1 MNNKQLLK
9 ATAEAMLADALAGY
23 VSTERLVNYLA
34 QHGWQRRP
42 EEEAAHKYVEMV
54 FTAPITADDGSDI
67 YLVIYQQ
74 KTADWLGK
82 PLPIMSALDLV
93 AAVEERSKLA
103 VLLEWLNPAHAEA
116 VRQLLVALEQ
126 SEVT

>member
-9 ATAEAMLADALAGY
+9 ATAAAMLADALAGY

-42 EEEAAHKYVEMV
+42 EEEAAHYVEMV
-54 FTAPITADDGSDI
+54 FTAPVTADDGSDI
-67 YLVIYQQ
+67 YLVIYQA
-74 KTADWLGK
+74 KTDGWLGK
-82 PLPIMSALDLV
+82 PLRIMSALDLV
-93 AAVEERSKLA
+93 AAVEERSKLT
-103 VLLEWLNPAHAEA
+103 VLLDWLDPQHAAA